1 MTEVESPSRD
11 SARKSSLDRQLDRST
26 KIGDTNNPAKETYW
40 RENLFKAARKND
52 IKEVEK
58 CLNNGCPIDLQEADT
73 NDTIL
78 LIACQK
84 GYMELLQKCIDRHG
98 NVNPH
103 PEVGYNGL
111 QISVMNGRMDCCQMI
126 FSKVD
131 EYEEF
136 VNLPDPEGDYPVHA
150 CAERGYLEIMK
161 LLNKYKADM
170 KVTNNRGRT
179 PLHLARAQ
187 GHYCIYLLLL
197 LLYSNGTIHYSSSWN
212 FTDKY

>member
-58 CLNNGCPIDLQEADT
+58 CLNNGCPIDLQEVDT

-179 PLHLARAQ
+179 PLHLASAQ
-187 GHYCIYLLLL
+187 GHYCIYILIL
-197 LLYSNGTIHYSSSWN
+197 
-212 FTDKY
+212 